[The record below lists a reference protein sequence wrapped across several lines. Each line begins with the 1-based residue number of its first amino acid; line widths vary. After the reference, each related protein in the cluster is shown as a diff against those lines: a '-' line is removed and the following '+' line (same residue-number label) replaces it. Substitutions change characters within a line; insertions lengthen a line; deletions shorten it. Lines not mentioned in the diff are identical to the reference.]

1 MKYQFLVY
9 DKDKSLDNI
18 LIRIDENKNIEF
30 FDYDGIWK
38 NGQNLP
44 LQVLKNSR
52 MITEEEFTKIKNSK
66 FKFYFCKKSVPFLL
80 LRIINDLYIQVYDLN
95 KLEWKKINNL
105 NWLVDIL
112 NDGDPDFV
120 EIPLIDAFN
129 YINSLEKQKKKTR

>member
-38 NGQNLP
+38 NGQDLP

-52 MITEEEFTKIKNSK
+52 MITEEEFTAMKAE
-66 FKFYFCKKSVPFLL
+66 LL
-80 LRIINDLYIQVYDLN
+80 
-95 KLEWKKINNL
+95 K
-105 NWLVDIL
+105 DIL
-112 NDGDPDFV
+112 
-120 EIPLIDAFN
+120 
-129 YINSLEKQKKKTR
+129 